1 MMDLTSL
8 PAGCSLRLILL
19 RHGKP
24 GPEVEGR
31 CYGQL
36 DCDLSAAGREEMI
49 RKSEKLKGAR
59 VHALYSSPSKRA
71 QESALIVG
79 RSLGLEPRIAPELRE
94 IHFGA
99 FEGRT
104 YNQIRELYPAEF
116 ELWMSRP
123 AEMAFPGGESFT
135 QFRERVL
142 PFLETLLKTHPGETV
157 VLCSHAGVNR
167 VVLAHVLGIPGS
179 HIFRIAQ
186 EYAAL
191 NVVDFLDGSP
201 VVKLVND

>member
-1 MMDLTSL
+1 MDLTSL
-8 PAGCSLRLILL
+8 PAGCTLRLILL

-24 GPEVEGR
+24 GADVEGR

-36 DCDLSAAGREEMI
+36 DCALSEAGREEII
-49 RKSEKLKGAR
+49 RKSEMLKGLR
-59 VHALYSSPSKRA
+59 VHALYSSPSQRA
-71 QESALIVG
+71 QESARIVG
-79 RSLGLEPRIAPELRE
+79 RSLGIEPRLAPELRE

-104 YNQIRELYPAEF
+104 YDEIKELYPAEF

-142 PFLETLLKTHPGETV
+142 PFPETLAKIHRGGTV
-157 VLCSHAGVNR
+157 VLCAHAGVNR
-167 VVLAHVLGIPGS
+167 VILAHALGLPAS
-179 HIFRIAQ
+179 HIFRIGQ

-191 NVVDFLDGSP
+191 NVVDFLDDFP
-201 VVKLVND
+201 IVKLINY